1 MMRVAS
7 YITES
12 IVDGPGLRLTVFVQG
27 CPHRCPGCHNPQTH
41 DFEGGREM
49 TVEELTRIYGENPL
63 LDGLTL
69 SGGEPMCQ
77 PGACAALARG
87 VRALGGNVWVYS
99 GYTYE
104 EILADPAKKEL
115 LDAADVL
122 VDGPFLESQRSLELL
137 WRGSANQRL
146 IDLKATRQR
155 GGLTLWQ
162 K

>member
-1 MMRVAS
+1 MRIAS
-7 YITES
+7 LISES

-27 CPHRCPGCHNPQTH
+27 CPHGCPGCHNPQTH
-41 DFEGGREM
+41 AFDGGREM
-49 TVEELTRIYGENPL
+49 TVEEICRIYEENPL

-77 PGACAALARG
+77 PTECAVLAREI
-87 VRALGGNVWVYS
+87 RARGGNIWVYS

-104 EILADPAKKEL
+104 QIEADVAKKAL

-122 VDGPFLESQRSLELL
+122 IDGPFIQSQRSLELL
-137 WRGSANQRL
+137 WRGSKNQRI
-146 IDLKATRQR
+146 IDLNATRR
-155 GGLTLWQ
+155 KGSLTLWQ